1 MSGINASII
10 DRAQGK
16 ASPGI
21 GLRDVAKYGI
31 YIAFCGL
38 FIFLSISSPT
48 FLTTENILNI
58 LRQSSLN
65 GIIAVG
71 MTFVIITGGIDLS
84 VGSIV
89 ALSAVVATSFAHPD
103 TYPVAVPIALGL
115 GVGAAVGLLNGVV
128 IAKGAIAP
136 FVVTLGM
143 MTMARGVGLVFS
155 S

>member
-1 MSGINASII
+1 MSGINASTI
-10 DRAQGK
+10 DRGQGRT
-16 ASPGI
+16 PFGL

-71 MTFVIITGGIDLS
+71 MTFVILTAGIDLS
-84 VGSIV
+84 VGSV
-89 ALSAVVATSFAHPD
+89 LAVCAIFA
-103 TYPVAVPIALGL
+103 
-115 GVGAAVGLLNGVV
+115 
-128 IAKGAIAP
+128 
-136 FVVTLGM
+136 VT
-143 MTMARGVGLVFS
+143 F
-155 S
+155 

>member
-1 MSGINASII
+1 MSGINASTI
-10 DRAQGK
+10 DRGQGRT
-16 ASPGI
+16 PFGL

-89 ALSAVVATSFAHPD
+89 ALAAVVATSFAHPD
-103 TYPVAVPIALGL
+103 T
-115 GVGAAVGLLNGVV
+115 
-128 IAKGAIAP
+128 
-136 FVVTLGM
+136 
-143 MTMARGVGLVFS
+143 
-155 S
+155 